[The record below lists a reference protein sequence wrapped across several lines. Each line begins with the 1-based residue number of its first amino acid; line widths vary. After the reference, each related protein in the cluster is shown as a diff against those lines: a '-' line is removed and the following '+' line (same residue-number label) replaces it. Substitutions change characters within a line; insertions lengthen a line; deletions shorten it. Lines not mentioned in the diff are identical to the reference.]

1 MRLYVLIALV
11 FFGASGCVYFNTFY
25 NAQKYYRQAEKARQK
40 HEEQHASWE
49 LEEGATEDYQVPR
62 PQNADQLYDQA
73 ARKASRVLERYK
85 ESELV
90 DDAMFLLGR
99 SFYWRSEYL
108 RAIQAFRDLETNFPD
123 SEYFN
128 RARYWRALCMEKQ
141 RIDSEAQQL
150 YRALVEE
157 AEEETA
163 AQAGWRL
170 GEMAYANEDYV
181 AAAQEYRSALDAFP
195 DASIRAALLLRLG
208 SSLLALED
216 STRYEEAV
224 DTFFDVLRADPD
236 RDQEYRA
243 RLNIGRA
250 LSIVGDVE
258 GSLDAYDSLLKDG
271 DFRAYEGRTR
281 LLIGQHYQVRR
292 DQERALAQY
301 EKVRDDFPQSPASAM
316 ALYRTGLLYL
326 QERGDT
332 QLAREYFEETNI
344 EKAGSQGARL
354 AQVMLG
360 HLARLESLQG
370 SVHRA
375 DSLAADSLGAIAGPV
390 LLVEGWQPPKREE
403 DEGGA
408 REGVEEESE
417 KSEDEEGGDRVDV
430 AIGVVEDDEGGA
442 AEGEAAG
449 EGGERDA
456 RFASD
461 EFVVSHSLEVLD
473 NLFTIAEVYRDL
485 VGQADSSIAYY
496 KEIIRRFP
504 NSEQLPRAIYSM
516 AWIHREMRRDEE
528 GARPYLDQLVR
539 DFSNSAHANEARAL
553 LGRALL
559 TTDAERAAAEF
570 AQIEALRMADPN
582 ALEDYVPLLDSLAA
596 RYAGSPIGAKALYLS
611 AVAYEDVR
619 GDTLQVDQRYRR
631 LEEEFAE
638 TRYGEIALL
647 RREARTDGSVAKL
660 ERSLKAVGGVLK
672 PGEEMALLA
681 LEPDTLDSASLSRK
695 YMGFALRADRRGDKS
710 SARSYYER
718 SLEEQL
724 RNPRA
729 LNLLANLSWEE
740 GFFSEA
746 TELYRQTLSFDP
758 NNLQAHYRLF
768 AIHISE
774 AEEDSANSYLQQL
787 LRRDASNP
795 QIRYAREQYPAIVEG
810 EALDIDQL
818 VELAIVPPEV
828 DLSLGTQ
835 DIALSDWPLVRSVVR
850 PNVPAGMAVDSLEV
864 LLDVLV
870 DKAGRAQSVEVFRGD
885 EPFAQA
891 AINAAYE
898 YEFYPALRTD
908 GNEIK
913 VWIELTIPFF
923 SGQLAP
929 DTTAVATPTTIDEGS

>member
-11 FFGASGCVYFNTFY
+11 FFGTSGCVYFNTFY
-25 NAQKYYRQAEKARQK
+25 NAQKYYRQAEKARHA
-40 HEEQHASWE
+40 HEELHASWE
-49 LEEGATEDYQVPR
+49 LEDGATEDYQVPR

-99 SFYWRSEYL
+99 SFYWRAEYL
-108 RAIQAFRDLETNFPD
+108 RAVQAFRDLETNFPD

-150 YRALVEE
+150 YRTLVEE
-157 AEEETA
+157 AEEEMA
-163 AQAGWRL
+163 ARAGWRL
-170 GEMAYANEDYV
+170 GEMAFANEDYV

-195 DASIRAALLLRLG
+195 DAPIRAALLLRLG

-216 STRYEEAV
+216 STHYEEAV
-224 DTFFDVLRADPD
+224 DTFFEVLRADPD

-250 LSIVGDVE
+250 LSMLGDVE
-258 GSLDAYDSLLKDG
+258 GSLDTYDALLKDG

-281 LLIGQHYQVRR
+281 LLIGQHYQVDR
-292 DQERALAQY
+292 DEERALAQY

-332 QLAREYFEETNI
+332 RLAREYFEETNQ

-360 HLARLESLQG
+360 HLTRLESLQG

-390 LLVEGWQPPKREE
+390 LRVEGWQPPEREE
-403 DEGGA
+403 DEDEGSKNGGG
-408 REGVEEESE
+408 EDGEEASVDRQSE
-417 KSEDEEGGDRVDV
+417 DDAVDVDDQIMDEEGEER
-430 AIGVVEDDEGGA
+430 GG
-442 AEGEAAG
+442 GEAG
-449 EGGERDA
+449 KEV
-456 RFASD
+456 
-461 EFVVSHSLEVLD
+461 VVSHSLEVLD
-473 NLFTIAEVYRDL
+473 NLFTIAEVYRDF
-485 VGQADSSIAYY
+485 VGQPDSSIAYY
-496 KEIIRRFP
+496 EEVIRRFP
-504 NSEQLPRAIYSM
+504 SSEQLPRAVYSI
-516 AWIHREMRRDEE
+516 AWIHRQLLRDEE
-528 GARPYLDQLVR
+528 GAKPYLEQLVR
-539 DFSNSAHANEARAL
+539 DFSTSAHANQARLL
-553 LGRALL
+553 LGRELL

-570 AQIEALRMADPN
+570 AEIETLRMTNPN

-596 RYAGSPIGAKALYLS
+596 RYTGSPIGAKAVYLS
-611 AVAYEDVR
+611 AVAYDDLR
-619 GDTLQVDQRYRR
+619 GDTLQVEQRYRR

-638 TRYGEIALL
+638 TRYGDLALQ
-647 RREARTDGSVAKL
+647 RRAAQSDGSVAKL

-729 LNLLANLSWEE
+729 LYLLGNISWDE

-768 AIHISE
+768 AIHIAE

-787 LRRDASNP
+787 LRRDAANP
-795 QIRYAREQYPAIVEG
+795 QIRYARDQYPAIVEG
-810 EALDIDQL
+810 EALELDQL
-818 VELAIVPPEV
+818 EELAIVPPEI
-828 DLSLGTQ
+828 DLNLGKQ
-835 DIALSDWPLVRSVVR
+835 DIALSDWPLVRRVVR
-850 PNVPAGMAVDSLEV
+850 PQTPPGMSVDSLEV
-864 LLDVLV
+864 LVDVLV
-870 DKAGRAQSVEVFRGD
+870 DKAGRAELVEVFRGD

-891 AINAAYE
+891 AVNAAYE
-898 YEFYPALRTD
+898 YEFYPALRND
-908 GNEIK
+908 GNQIK
-913 VWIELTIPFF
+913 VWVELVIPFF
-923 SGQLAP
+923 LRELAA
-929 DTTAVATPTTIDEGS
+929 DTTAASAPTTIDEGT